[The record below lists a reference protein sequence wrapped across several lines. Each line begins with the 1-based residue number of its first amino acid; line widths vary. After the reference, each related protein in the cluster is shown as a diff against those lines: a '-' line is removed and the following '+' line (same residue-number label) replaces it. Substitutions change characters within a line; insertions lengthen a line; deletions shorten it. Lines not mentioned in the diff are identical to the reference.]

1 MIKSFK
7 DKKSEDLFNGTNSKE
22 ARSIPNTIWNVI
34 SRKMDQLNAAVVLED
49 LKAPPGNR
57 LEALSGNLKGFHSIR
72 VNDQYRIVFKWT
84 AEGPEMVEVTDYH

>member
-7 DKKSEDLFNGTNSKE
+7 HKKSEDLFNGTNSKE

-34 SRKMDQLNAAVVLED
+34 SRKMDQLNAAIVLED

-57 LEALSGNLKGFHSIR
+57 LEALSGNRKGFHSIR

>member
-22 ARSIPNTIWNVI
+22 ARSIPNTIWNVV

-57 LEALSGNLKGFHSIR
+57 LEALSGNLKGFQSIR

-84 AEGPEMVEVTDYH
+84 PEGPEMVEVTDYH

>member
-22 ARSIPNTIWNVI
+22 ARKIPNIFWNVV
-34 SRKMDQLNAAVVLED
+34 SRKMDQLNAALILED

-57 LEALSGNLKGFHSIR
+57 LDALAGDLKGFHSIR
-72 VNDQYRIVFKWT
+72 VNDQYRIVFKWSP
-84 AEGPEMVEVTDYH
+84 EGPELVEVTDYH

>member
-7 DKKSEDLFNGTNSKE
+7 DKKSKDLFDGINSKE
-22 ARSIPNTIWNVI
+22 ARLIPNAIWNVV
-34 SRKMDQLNAAVVLED
+34 SRKLDQMNAAYILDD

-57 LEALSGNLKGFHSIR
+57 LEALSGKLKGFHSIR

-84 AEGPEMVEVTDYH
+84 PEGPELVEVTDYH